1 MQPTRRVGVDST
13 VAAPYVLLQRPR
25 LRPLALLENN
35 GWRHQTLHYQ
45 LLALTNGVMSGSHDQ
60 LINQL

>member
-1 MQPTRRVGVDST
+1 LIQPS
-13 VAAPYVLLQRPR
+13 QRPTSFFNDR
-25 LRPLALLENN
+25 GLRPLALLENN